1 MYYATLSRPE
11 STVAA
16 HPHTMGLRIKW
27 HLRRTSLEELLESP
41 AQSVPHL
48 TLMGNSIVGD
58 YAEYFARV
66 PETPCSDRPQLSCL
80 HLDGDC
86 SFNAAHR
93 RVFEETDHDRLTLA
107 FFAAHKSY
115 AFPLASGQP
124 EQDFVEECIKGFDE
138 QHAQLRATG
147 SVTLSE
153 SWHRSREDAE
163 EMGSGHGSLRVF
175 ALQHMALETKE
186 RIARMVQA
194 NEEEGSLLPLGADVP
209 V

>member
-27 HLRRTSLEELLESP
+27 HLRRTSLEELLESS

-48 TLMGNSIVGD
+48 IMMGNSIIGD
-58 YAEYFARV
+58 YVEYFARV
-66 PETPCSDRPQLSCL
+66 PETPCSDRPQLSCM
-80 HLDGDC
+80 HSDRDC

-93 RVFEETDHDRLTLA
+93 REFEETDHDRLTLA

-115 AFPLASGQP
+115 AFPLASRQP
-124 EQDFVEECIKGFDE
+124 EQDFVEECMQGFDE
-138 QHAQLRATG
+138 RDSSLRATG

-153 SWHRSREDAE
+153 SWRLSREDAE
-163 EMGSGHGSLRVF
+163 EMGSGHGSLRTF

-186 RIARMVQA
+186 RIARMVQVS
-194 NEEEGSLLPLGADVP
+194 EEEGSLLPLRADVP